1 MAAHRSFCEAD
12 GFRNSVSTQSVK
24 KLDDCHKRRLH
35 LLPEAISLTKFVNRI
50 SVPERQTVN
59 QTVIA

>member
-12 GFRNSVSTQSVK
+12 SFRTSASTQSVK
-24 KLDDCHKRRLH
+24 KLDDCHKRRLL
-35 LLPEAISLTKFVNRI
+35 LLPEAISLTKFVNTI
-50 SVPERQTVN
+50 SVPERQAVN